1 MAKLSNN
8 KFNSIIVVAID
19 IYDQSNFICK
29 NNILN
34 KWNNAQYNK
43 YILIKSTKAL
53 WKALVIK
60 FNVKVFDMEK
70 FVIDRFLDFKMIDS
84 IFIMSSDPE
93 FQHSMHSIYEKK
105 IYL

>member
-53 WKALVIK
+53 
-60 FNVKVFDMEK
+60 
-70 FVIDRFLDFKMIDS
+70 
-84 IFIMSSDPE
+84 
-93 FQHSMHSIYEKK
+93 
-105 IYL
+105 